1 MYRRT
6 GNKWTVNECLRL
18 TREFELLGLSIQ
30 EIAELHE
37 RSPNAIMYKL
47 DYEGIADYN
56 DVFQNRQEKSCL
68 SVSENDSDDK
78 SVSESDSDDKS
89 VSESEYSEEEDNDD
103 AASENSEY
111 IEAADNEDA
120 ASENSE
126 YSEAAESEAAESEAA
141 ESEAA
146 ESEYNKEESIS
157 IYDVSQQ
164 IKNLTKQVSYLTKI
178 VYNVFTDKNNP
189 NAFKGHGLAGFH

>member
-68 SVSENDSDDK
+68 SVSESEADDKSVSESDSDDK

-126 YSEAAESEAAESEAA
+126 YSEAAESEAAESE
-141 ESEAA
+141 
-146 ESEYNKEESIS
+146 YNKEESIS

>member
-30 EIAELHE
+30 EISELHE

-68 SVSENDSDDK
+68 SEAESEYADSEEA
-78 SVSESDSDDKS
+78 ESDSDN
-89 VSESEYSEEEDNDD
+89 ED

-111 IEAADNEDA
+111 AYSDSDSDNEDA

-126 YSEAAESEAAESEAA
+126 YSEAAESDEAASEDNNESE
-141 ESEAA
+141 
-146 ESEYNKEESIS
+146 IS

-178 VYNVFTDKNNP
+178 VYDVFTAKNNP